1 MSLNEENPSLMKRR
15 WLIAAAGVI
24 VQLCLGTV
32 YAWSIFKKPMMAAHG
47 WSETT
52 TQTAFMI
59 QSLCFSISVALGG
72 ALIDRKGPRITGLTG
87 GVLFGSGLLMAAYAN
102 LTGYPWLLYISYGVI
117 VGLGGGLGYTVP
129 ITTLI
134 RWFPDRRGLVTG
146 LAVMGYGFGSFIMG
160 NLAPR
165 AILDVG
171 LEKTFAAW
179 GLISIILVPS
189 GIMLIKDPPS
199 GWMSQYQP
207 PGKAQ
212 SLAGSSSFT
221 FGEAIRTWQYWA
233 LWLMLFLN
241 VTAGLGLISQ
251 LSPIAQDIIRQHFTG
266 ALTEEALKN
275 IYILSGSILAVASIF
290 NGLGRFAWAWFSDL
304 AGRRAV
310 FLIIFLTE
318 AAGYAVIGHS
328 TGSLMFACLAC
339 YLLACYGGMFA
350 TFPAFVADIFGPA
363 GIGKIYGVIFTAV
376 GLAGVC
382 GPYLFARIKMVTGSF
397 QSALYIES
405 VILMAGL
412 LLIAVFRRP
421 SRKLTVGKDQP

>member
-1 MSLNEENPSLMKRR
+1 MSFNEENPVLMKKR
-15 WLIAAAGVI
+15 WIIAAAGVI

-47 WSETT
+47 WSETA
-52 TQTAFMI
+52 TQAAFMI

-72 ALIDRKGPRITGLTG
+72 ALIDRKGPRFTGLAG
-87 GVLFGSGLLMAAYAN
+87 GVLFGSGLLLAAYAN
-102 LTGYPWLLYISYGVI
+102 LTGNIWLLYIAYGMI

-134 RWFPDRRGLVTG
+134 KWFPDRRGLVTG

-165 AILDVG
+165 AILDSG
-171 LEKTFAAW
+171 LEKTFTLW

-189 GIMLIKDPPS
+189 GILLIKNPPS
-199 GWMSQYQP
+199 GWMSQYAP
-207 PGKAQ
+207 SGNPHI
-212 SLAGSSSFT
+212 LADSSSFT

-251 LSPIAQDIIRQHFTG
+251 LSPIAQDIIRQGLSG
-266 ALTEEALKN
+266 AVTEDRLKG
-275 IYILSGSILAVASIF
+275 IYILSGTIVAVASIF
-290 NGLGRFAWAWFSDL
+290 NGLGRFVWAWLSDL
-304 AGRRAV
+304 TGRRAV
-310 FLIIFLTE
+310 FVIIFLTE

-328 TGSLMFACLAC
+328 TGGLMFTCIAC

-350 TFPAFVADIFGPA
+350 TFPAFVADMFGPA
-363 GIGKIYGVIFTAV
+363 YIGRIYGVIFTAV

-397 QSALYIES
+397 QTALYIES
-405 VILMAGL
+405 VILAAGL

-421 SRKLTVGKDQP
+421 LRKIQIK

>member
-1 MSLNEENPSLMKRR
+1 MSFNEENSVLMKKR

-52 TQTAFMI
+52 TQAAFMI

-72 ALIDRKGPRITGLTG
+72 ILIDRKGPRLTGLIG
-87 GVLFGSGLLMAAYAN
+87 GTLFGSGLLLAAYAN
-102 LTGYPWLLYISYGVI
+102 LIGSPWLLYIAYGMI

-134 RWFPDRRGLVTG
+134 RWFPDKRGLVTG

-171 LEKTFAAW
+171 LEKTFVAW
-179 GLISIILVPS
+179 GLLSIILVPT
-189 GIMLIKDPPS
+189 GIMLIKNPPP
-199 GWMSQYQP
+199 GWMSQYSP
-207 PGKAQ
+207 SGKTHM
-212 SLAGSSSFT
+212 LADSNSFT
-221 FGEAIRTWQYWA
+221 FGEAVRTWQYWA

-251 LSPIAQDIIRQHFTG
+251 LSPIAQDIIRQG
-266 ALTEEALKN
+266 LSGNLTEERLKG
-275 IYILSGSILAVASIF
+275 IYILSGTIVAVASIF
-290 NGLGRFAWAWFSDL
+290 NGMGRFIWAWLSDL

-310 FLIIFLTE
+310 FVIIFLTE
-318 AAGYAVIGHS
+318 ALGYGFIGHS
-328 TGSLMFACLAC
+328 TGSFMFACFAC

-350 TFPAFVADIFGPA
+350 TFPAFVADMFGPA
-363 GIGKIYGVIFTAV
+363 NIGKIYGVIFTAV
-376 GLAGVC
+376 GLAGVT
-382 GPYLFARIKMVTGSF
+382 GPYLFARVKMITGSF
-397 QSALYIES
+397 QTALYIES
-405 VILMAGL
+405 VILVAGL

-421 SRKLTVGKDQP
+421 MRKYLTE